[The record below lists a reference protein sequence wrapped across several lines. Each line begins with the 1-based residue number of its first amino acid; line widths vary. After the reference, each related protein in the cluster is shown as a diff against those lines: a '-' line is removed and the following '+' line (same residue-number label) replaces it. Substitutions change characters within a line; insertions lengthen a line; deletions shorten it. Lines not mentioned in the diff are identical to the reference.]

1 MRGRD
6 TFIRLRACA
15 SDTTDGNRVVTS
27 AISRF
32 FVPKRESKDT
42 VCEKS
47 RWCNTSFMHNHIN
60 LFTVLALLHSSHR
73 SSSFRLYTPT
83 SKYVS

>member
-1 MRGRD
+1 VNQSDGFSVPFSELAVNIKLFSNMRGRD

-32 FVPKRESKDT
+32 FVPKRERKDT

-47 RWCNTSFMHNHIN
+47 RWC
-60 LFTVLALLHSSHR
+60 
-73 SSSFRLYTPT
+73 
-83 SKYVS
+83 